1 MIKGKAKSATFLA
14 VAIIGMT
21 STVCGQGSS
30 DVPKT
35 SGDETS
41 VISSAPVQYYT
52 KQQVDASFQKTSGG
66 DLLYDGDK
74 GARNF
79 TLMTSVRTNLGPGN
93 VEVHTKI
100 TDVIYIVKGSATI
113 VTGGKLSGV
122 IEVAKNPINGKPY
135 PKDEIRAH
143 DIIGGESHHLVAGDV
158 IIIPNGVPHLF
169 SNIEEPFWYHL
180 VKIRQP

>member
-1 MIKGKAKSATFLA
+1 TL
-14 VAIIGMT
+14 
-21 STVCGQGSS
+21 
-30 DVPKT
+30 
-35 SGDETS
+35 
-41 VISSAPVQYYT
+41 VISPAPVHYYS

-122 IEVAKNPINGKPY
+122 IEDPKNPINGKPY

-158 IIIPNGVPHLF
+158 IIIPNGVPHL
-169 SNIEEPFWYHL
+169 
-180 VKIRQP
+180 